1 MEFQIVMLFCYSL
14 AYFAEK
20 DENAEQFSSIPA
32 SFWWATITMTTVGY
46 GDMAPKTILGKQLEL

>member
-1 MEFQIVMLFCYSL
+1 MFYSL

-20 DENAEQFSSIPA
+20 SDNATQFSSIPA

-46 GDMAPKTILGKQLEL
+46 GDMVPKTILGKKFCK